1 MKASGLWWHFWS
13 SQPKLANAY
22 IQTVFTPEQ
31 YSMSAPMYF
40 HHKEKNSCLMNKCI
54 PHFSLLPWF
63 PFFFFLVSTALC
75 PLVICCFPNFQTLRV
90 WLCSKI
96 KSYRGNAVKMSLLG
110 LAQSSMTGIVKKK
123 RKLGCT
129 PQKDGR
135 LYAKETG
142 LRWNC
147 LADTFLHLV
156 LAASRTVRLKFC
168 TLLRKSFGAVGDRG
182 AITQTYSLTIHH
194 WVKAGQKLS

>member
-1 MKASGLWWHFWS
+1 MQAVKASGLWWHFWS

-22 IQTVFTPEQ
+22 IQTMFTPEQ

-40 HHKEKNSCLMNKCI
+40 HHKEKNSCLMNECI

-110 LAQSSMTGIVKKK
+110 LAQSSMTGIVKKRGNLDAHPRGMAVSMPK
-123 RKLGCT
+123 RRASGETALLT
-129 PQKDGR
+129 LSFI
-135 LYAKETG
+135 LYLQLPG
-142 LRWNC
+142 LW
-147 LADTFLHLV
+147 D
-156 LAASRTVRLKFC
+156 
-168 TLLRKSFGAVGDRG
+168 
-182 AITQTYSLTIHH
+182 
-194 WVKAGQKLS
+194 